1 MQCEGCEGA
10 EQMGQRT
17 RDKAAALYA
26 EEDRLQSEAVYDVM
40 LFGIFFI
47 AEQHWTWI
55 HRIASSR
62 FFKTTFSLYLYYFA
76 SDCKAQHSTNFKT
89 KVGCS
94 RIRWGPGFLQS

>member
-47 AEQHWTWI
+47 AEQH
-55 HRIASSR
+55 
-62 FFKTTFSLYLYYFA
+62 
-76 SDCKAQHSTNFKT
+76 
-89 KVGCS
+89 
-94 RIRWGPGFLQS
+94 